1 MAPVLLAAMLSL
13 TACGGGDEAAAG
25 ISTSSATLSWLPP
38 TENVDG
44 TSVSELA
51 GYRIYA
57 GQSHASLSVV
67 RTISNPGITTSVID
81 GLAAGTHYFSVSA
94 FTSSGAESDA
104 SSIGSKTVR

>member
-1 MAPVLLAAMLSL
+1 MRPVLLAAAMLSR
-13 TACGGGDEAAAG
+13 
-25 ISTSSATLSWLPP
+25 LPP

-44 TSVSELA
+44 SSVADLA
-51 GYRIYA
+51 GYRIYS
-57 GQSHASLSVV
+57 GRSHASLSVAL
-67 RTISNPGITTSVID
+67 TISNPGITTAVID